1 MKKKKSP
8 KAGVAECCDITLEA
22 IKIHWKKLLPL
33 LTVLVILQAAAN
45 YLSDPMWLLSSLVPT
60 VPQTVRPS
68 EIGRLLFGS
77 LLSMAATCFSIVAAG
92 AVSAFL
98 AFYLTT
104 GGTLRF
110 GRMFKRGIVYMF
122 SGFLV
127 IYMGYAIA
135 VVAVALLV
143 FFFGLVSGSV
153 TVTLW
158 AVLLALPFLLY
169 FLLRLCLCGAMM
181 LAHHRNIFRGL
192 KESWNFTGTRKA
204 RTLLAVCVGFL
215 LAGEAG
221 SVLAAATVLNLLGS
235 GVAYRILAALLSS
248 LSVVSGILPTA
259 FLTVF
264 VLREESA
271 AGLSAGEEQLNMFLS
286 ERGV

>member
-1 MKKKKSP
+1 
-8 KAGVAECCDITLEA
+8 
-22 IKIHWKKLLPL
+22 
-33 LTVLVILQAAAN
+33 
-45 YLSDPMWLLSSLVPT
+45 
-60 VPQTVRPS
+60 
-68 EIGRLLFGS
+68 
-77 LLSMAATCFSIVAAG
+77 MAASAFSIVACG
-92 AVSAFL
+92 AVGAFL

-122 SGFLV
+122 SSLLMV
-127 IYMGYAIA
+127 YMGYIISA
-135 VVAVALLV
+135 VSVLIVALL
-143 FFFGLVSGSV
+143 FGLLSGSA

-158 AVLLALPFLLY
+158 AVLLVLPLLLY

-192 KESWNFTGTRKA
+192 KESWNFTKTRKA

-248 LSVVSGILPTA
+248 LSVISGILPTA
-259 FLTVF
+259 FLTVY

-271 AGLSAGEEQLNMFLS
+271 AGISAGEEQLNTFLS

>member
-33 LTVLVILQAAAN
+33 LAVLVILQAAAN
-45 YLSDPMWLLSSLVPT
+45 YLSDPTRLLASLVQEASTDEQIASVLRTLLGGLLSL
-60 VPQTVRPS
+60 
-68 EIGRLLFGS
+68 
-77 LLSMAATCFSIVAAG
+77 AASAFSIVACG
-92 AVSAFL
+92 AVGAFL

-135 VVAVALLV
+135 AVSVALLV

-158 AVLLALPFLLY
+158 AVLLALPLLLY

-181 LAHHRNIFRGL
+181 LAHHRNIFLGL
-192 KESWNFTGTRKA
+192 KESWIFTKKRKA

-221 SVLAAATVLNLLGS
+221 SVLAAAAVLNLLGS
-235 GVAYRILAALLSS
+235 GVAYRILAAVLSALSS
-248 LSVVSGILPTA
+248 VSGILPTA
-259 FLTVF
+259 FLTVY

-271 AGLSAGEEQLNMFLS
+271 AGLSAGEEQLNTFLS